1 MGLGFWIDIGDWNW
15 RLGLRVGIG
24 DWGLRI
30 WIGDWDWGFQIKDWD
45 WGMGLRLRIGTG
57 IWHWEL

>member
-1 MGLGFWIDIGDWNW
+1 MGFGFGMIDIGDWNW

-30 WIGDWDWGFQIKDWD
+30 WIGDF
-45 WGMGLRLRIGTG
+45 RLRIGIGEWELRLGIGIG
-57 IWHWEL
+57 IWHWES

>member
-1 MGLGFWIDIGDWNW
+1 MGLGFGIDIGDWNW

-30 WIGDWDWGFQIKDWD
+30 WIGDF
-45 WGMGLRLRIGTG
+45 RLRIGIEEWELRFGIGTR